1 MPPLSPR
8 SSTRVGTQRWH
19 PSPPT
24 PRAAASGAST
34 RASCASSRC
43 RPRPLPAGRS
53 WRVAARAPPP
63 TKTSSPTCSTSM
75 PPIAVRSTAPPRILS
90 EHLETPAEPLA
101 LLLSAEATAAPAAVA
116 ARAARA
122 LLDLPEV
129 SADAPPWLTPHQRPA
144 AERLTAII
152 ARHGGALLA
161 DAVGLGKSYV
171 ALAVARMLGDAFTLV
186 VPAVLADQWRA
197 LESRLAFEAPILTH
211 ESLSRPPRSAPV
223 RLCPPPLFLVDE

>member
-1 MPPLSPR
+1 MPPRSPR
-8 SSTRVGTQRWH
+8 SSTRVGTRRWH

-24 PRAAASGAST
+24 PREAASGAST
-34 RASCASSRC
+34 RASSATSLC
-43 RPRPLPAGRS
+43 RPRHLQAGRI
-53 WRVAARAPPP
+53 WRVAARAPLP
-63 TKTSSPTCSTSM
+63 TTTSSPTCSTSM

-129 SADAPPWLTPHQRPA
+129 PADAPPWLTPHQRPA

-152 ARHGGALLA
+152 ARHGGAVLA

-171 ALAVARMLGDAFTLV
+171 ALAVARVLCDPFTLV
-186 VPAVLADQWRA
+186 VPPGL
-197 LESRLAFEAPILTH
+197 
-211 ESLSRPPRSAPV
+211 
-223 RLCPPPLFLVDE
+223 